1 MARRKT
7 SKRRRR
13 RQPRRL
19 QKGGKFISTL
29 RRLKKLRPHQRNQA
43 IQLANNKFIR
53 DFVSGVKQLRNA
65 RLKPSMRTRLKR
77 QAKNLRKFVNSKTSI
92 GTKRKMLVQRGGFAP
107 LLLAA
112 LPALGSILGGVIS
125 RV

>member
-7 SKRRRR
+7 TKRRRR
-13 RQPRRL
+13 KPRRL
-19 QKGGKFISTL
+19 QRGGKFISTL
-29 RRLKKLRPHQRNQA
+29 HRLKKLRPRQRNQA